1 MKDAINGV
9 IVKTMSN
16 GKLFSR
22 QGRGFSKNELIQS
35 GVTDIRVARR
45 LNLLIDPFRKS
56 RHEENIEQLKA
67 LSKPRPR
74 RIQRL
79 MQKRSRSLPN
89 KNIKLIFSNGKV
101 MD

>member
-16 GKLFSR
+16 EKLLSR

-56 RHEENIEQLKA
+56 RHEENIEQLKG
-67 LSKPRPR
+67 S
-74 RIQRL
+74 I
-79 MQKRSRSLPN
+79 
-89 KNIKLIFSNGKV
+89 KNPGPEEYKG
-101 MD
+101 

>member
-1 MKDAINGV
+1 MKHAINGV

-67 LSKPRPR
+67 LSKTQAP
-74 RIQRL
+74 
-79 MQKRSRSLPN
+79 
-89 KNIKLIFSNGKV
+89 KNTKV
-101 MD
+101 NAKTVKKPTK